1 MGLVSEGYRKIAT
14 LIYLIANENIK
25 KGTILIWDEP
35 ETNLNPQMTAKV
47 VEGILL
53 IAQMGV
59 QVFITTHDYFVT
71 QEMGIAAHYS
81 TFPLHYQFFSL
92 YKNEQNTIVAESNS
106 DLYQIEHNAIMEQF
120 DDLYDRENSLR
131 WKEIMR

>member
-1 MGLVSEGYRKIAT
+1 MRKHLQKSKT
-14 LIYLIANENIK
+14 S
-25 KGTILIWDEP
+25 
-35 ETNLNPQMTAKV
+35 NLRR
-47 VEGILL
+47 
-53 IAQMGV
+53 
-59 QVFITTHDYFVT
+59 
-71 QEMGIAAHYS
+71 
-81 TFPLHYQFFSL
+81 